1 MAWEIAQLLS
11 LRNDAPEITMEVLE
25 SLKGS
30 NAEHPQL
37 LGYFR
42 SLRYNVA
49 WEIAQLLSLQ
59 NDAPEITM
67 EALESLKGSKLS
79 QPLKPSRSSWARTT
93 KTLMRLRPSRML
105 LLKRYLLR

>member
-1 MAWEIAQLLS
+1 
-11 LRNDAPEITMEVLE
+11 MEALE

-42 SLRYNVA
+42 SLWYSVA

-67 EALESLKGSKLS
+67 EVLELLKGSNAELAPKAIKIILGQNYEDPNKVRAFKDAFS
-79 QPLKPSRSSWARTT
+79 KEISAKVSRFVI
-93 KTLMRLRPSRML
+93 
-105 LLKRYLLR
+105 